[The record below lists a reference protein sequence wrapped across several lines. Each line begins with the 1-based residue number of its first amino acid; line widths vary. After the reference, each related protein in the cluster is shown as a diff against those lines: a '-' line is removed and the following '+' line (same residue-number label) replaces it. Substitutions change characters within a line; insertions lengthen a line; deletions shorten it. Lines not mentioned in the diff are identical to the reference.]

1 MASIVSAA
9 DRVAYFVRKK
19 SRQATYSDSGA
30 LYPITLNQK
39 SERTLSAFASAAGE
53 RQSFRMVYMTC
64 AWKWTRGAWQK
75 LATLWAKP
83 ERATRQTTMLT
94 ELGEPFWNVCSS
106 AKRYQVPSRSSRSS
120 AGTNW

>member
-39 SERTLSAFASAAGE
+39 SERTLSAFASAAGQ
-53 RQSFRMVYMTC
+53 RQSVRKGFMNC
-64 AWKWTRGAWQK
+64 AGNWSRGVWQE
-75 LATLWAKP
+75 LATLLAKP
-83 ERATRQTTMLT
+83 ERATRQITMLT